1 MALIQLAA
9 SYLFALEQETNF
21 SPIYTAY
28 LRNKLITVIKS
39 HSHSVQHT
47 SVTPGSDKHTQLASW
62 TVPSKWP
69 NPKLLFSWLSP
80 LDDEAKTLLQIPP
93 PCQLFT
99 LSVNRSLLQNALPKL
114 PHAHQDT
121 RRAGKRSRE
130 QSAHVSVP
138 AAKDRASW
146 LVQQVW
152 GGWDGDGPAA
162 PRPRHAT
169 RWS

>member
-121 RRAGKRSRE
+121 GRAGKKE
-130 QSAHVSVP
+130 QG
-138 AAKDRASW
+138 AKCSCFSSCSQGQGQ
-146 LVQQVW
+146 LV
-152 GGWDGDGPAA
+152 GPAGVGWLGW
-162 PRPRHAT
+162 
-169 RWS
+169 RWSSCTKA